1 MSGISHLPPH
11 ASNTE
16 PLAPSFSTPPCGTAR
31 ERGKSIDLAT
41 GSFQGLRV
49 LALESRRATEIA
61 KLIRTY
67 GGEPSVAPAMREVAA
82 DSNQEALEFAGRLI
96 HGDFDLVIFLTGVGV
111 RRLTEVVASRFDKEL
126 FLEALRRVK
135 VASRGPKSSS
145 ALRELGIPI
154 AVTAPEPCTW
164 REMIGALDDAFGPSL
179 EGLRAAVQEYGT
191 PNPELLA
198 ALDEHQVQWM
208 RVPVY
213 QWALPDDLEPLRNAV
228 RSIAAGQVDVIVFLT
243 AIQVTHLFQVA
254 EQMGATDDLLKG
266 MRNTVLLSIG
276 PSTTEELG
284 RLGVHPDFEPSH
296 PKMGFL
302 MNEAAS
308 CAVRLL
314 EEKRGAVVRTTLTTR
329 LLSTPPVILEP
340 AATASSSAV
349 SRPQAARQS
358 NAIELM
364 HEIGRRMAS
373 SDPLHSVLDQIVRFI
388 DAMLHC
394 DSCFIYVL
402 EGNQL
407 VLRAS
412 KNPHP
417 DVIDHLHMK
426 IGKGI
431 TGWVAEHREPVCLDS
446 GALRDPRFQFFK
458 DLPEDLFEAFLS
470 VPILA
475 RDRLVGVI
483 NVQHRQSHHY
493 TNWEV
498 QTISML
504 GFLVGAGIEM
514 ARLEGENGVLVNQLE
529 TRKLVD
535 RAKSVLQR
543 DLAIGEEEA
552 YHMIQKES
560 RQRRKNMREIAE
572 AILLSEELRKAAG
585 IKEAT

>member
-1 MSGISHLPPH
+1 LSGDGL
-11 ASNTE
+11 
-16 PLAPSFSTPPCGTAR
+16 R
-31 ERGKSIDLAT
+31 LAT
-41 GSFQGLRV
+41 GNFQGLRV

-67 GGEPSVAPAMREVAA
+67 GGEAIVAPAMREIPLE
-82 DSNQEALEFAGRLI
+82 SNQEAFEFAGRLL

-111 RRLTEVVASRFDKEL
+111 RRLTEIVASRYDREL

-135 VASRGPKSSS
+135 IASRGPKSTS
-145 ALRELGIPI
+145 ALRELGIPV
-154 AVTAPEPCTW
+154 AVSAPEPCTW
-164 REMIGALDDAFGPSL
+164 REVIGALEDAFGPSL

-191 PNPELLA
+191 TNPELLT
-198 ALDEHQVQWM
+198 ALTEHQVQWT

-228 RSIAAGQVDVIVFLT
+228 RSIAAGDVDVIIFLT

-254 EQMGATDDLLKG
+254 EELGTAEDLRKA
-266 MRNTVLLSIG
+266 MRSTVLLSIG
-276 PSTTEELG
+276 PSTTEELE
-284 RLGVHPDFEPSH
+284 RNGVHPDFMPSH

-302 MNEAAS
+302 MNEASS
-308 CAVRLL
+308 CAVKLL
-314 EEKRGAVVRTTLTTR
+314 EQKRGAVVRTTLRAR
-329 LLSTPPVILEP
+329 LLSTPSPLVE
-340 AATASSSAV
+340 SAV
-349 SRPQAARQS
+349 VPSPPAQGTIRPQNAHQS

-364 HEIGRRMAS
+364 HEIGRRMAA

-388 DAMLHC
+388 ETVLRC
-394 DSCFIYVL
+394 DSCFLYVL

-431 TGWVAEHREPVCLDS
+431 TGWVAEHREPVCIDS

-475 RDRLVGVI
+475 RGRVVGVI
-483 NVQHRQSHHY
+483 NVQHRQPHHY
-493 TNWEV
+493 TPWEV
-498 QTISML
+498 HTISML
-504 GFLVGAGIEM
+504 GFLVGAEIEM
-514 ARLEGENGVLVNQLE
+514 ARLESENGILANQLE

-535 RAKSVLQR
+535 RAKAVLQR
-543 DLAIGEEEA
+543 DLGVAEQEA
-552 YHMIQKES
+552 YHMIQRES

-572 AILLSEELRKAAG
+572 ALLLSEELRKAAG
-585 IKEAT
+585 IQETS